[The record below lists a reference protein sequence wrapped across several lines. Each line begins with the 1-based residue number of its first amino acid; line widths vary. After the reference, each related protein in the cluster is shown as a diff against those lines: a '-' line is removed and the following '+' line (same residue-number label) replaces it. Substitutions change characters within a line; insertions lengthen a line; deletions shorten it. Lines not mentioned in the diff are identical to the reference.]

1 MKPTRSEKTLKQLDK
16 QQGNGNKAL
25 NQDSNVEH
33 DFRLRSRKTQPKRD
47 RGEMDAQKPGHV
59 SLEVKVSRK
68 RAILV
73 KETPK
78 KRLKM
83 SKSTDAA
90 KSINVSVESNSGN
103 RKRKASTEEEKPSK
117 KRRDSKLQETPSSS
131 SDEEPEDARFK
142 AHTNRDNYEE
152 KYLKLHEIG
161 RGGFGFVYAGIR
173 KADFLPVAI
182 KCILMI
188 DQDHAP
194 ELSKIPREVAL
205 MERAGGGPES
215 VGKHAAV
222 SLLDWYYLDDEL
234 IIVME
239 RPDSSMNMT
248 MYTLTNGAFD
258 EQKTKIF
265 MAQLV
270 EAALDIQNRG
280 VLHND
285 IKMANILVECGS
297 SIPRLRVID
306 FGCGSFIQ
314 KKWIRSYNG
323 TRALAPPE
331 WITHKKYRAEPTTV
345 WQLGAL
351 MYRMLHDRLFDTL
364 SYITGQLRISDKL
377 SMGCID
383 FLKLCFASYGKRG
396 TLEQLRLHPWL
407 Q

>member
-16 QQGNGNKAL
+16 QQGNGNKSL
-25 NQDSNVEH
+25 DKGSNVEY
-33 DFRLRSRKTQPKRD
+33 DYRLRSRKRQPKGD
-47 RGEMDAQKPGHV
+47 RGEMNAQKPGHV
-59 SLEVKVSRK
+59 SLEVKVSQK
-68 RAILV
+68 RATLV
-73 KETPK
+73 KVTPK

-83 SKSTDAA
+83 SKTTDAA
-90 KSINVSVESNSGN
+90 KSSNVSVDQDNTSGQKRKADPNPETPNKRHRGNIKCKVTIGEASKVSEEESNSWN
-103 RKRKASTEEEKPSK
+103 RKRKATTREEKPSK
-117 KRRDSKLQETPSSS
+117 KRRDSKLQEAPSSS
-131 SDEEPEDARFK
+131 SDEEPENACFK

-161 RGGFGFVYAGIR
+161 RGGFGFVYASIR

-194 ELSKIPREVAL
+194 QLSKIPREVAL

-239 RPDSSMNMT
+239 RPASSMNMS
-248 MYTLTNGAFD
+248 MYSLTHGAFD

-270 EAALDIQNRG
+270 EAAVHIQNRG

-297 SIPRLRVID
+297 SIPRLRIID
-306 FGCGSFIQ
+306 FGSGSFIQ

-323 TRALAPPE
+323 PE
-331 WITHKKYRAEPTTV
+331 
-345 WQLGAL
+345 L
-351 MYRMLHDRLFDTL
+351 
-364 SYITGQLRISDKL
+364 
-377 SMGCID
+377 
-383 FLKLCFASYGKRG
+383 
-396 TLEQLRLHPWL
+396 
-407 Q
+407 